1 MYYLNGGHDC
11 DPVVVTNI
19 SISKKTFTAL
29 ASDLSL
35 NWMNWE
41 CREVLA
47 KVNQDKRER
56 RNVRE
61 SGKISWMYIR
71 VQKVLGMQKTGIIY
85 TSER

>member
-1 MYYLNGGHDC
+1 M
-11 DPVVVTNI
+11 VTNI

-35 NWMNWE
+35 NWMKWE

-61 SGKISWMYIR
+61 SGKISWVDIR
-71 VQKVLGMQKTGIIY
+71 VHKVLGMQKTGIVY

>member
-1 MYYLNGGHDC
+1 M
-11 DPVVVTNI
+11 
-19 SISKKTFTAL
+19 K
-29 ASDLSL
+29 
-35 NWMNWE
+35 WE

-61 SGKISWMYIR
+61 SGKISWVDIR
-71 VQKVLGMQKTGIIY
+71 VHKVLGMQKTGIVY